1 MLRTGYYCKYKGK
14 VFICGFKDSIVLL
27 RSNDH
32 DDVLSRDFVNNS
44 YYGRK
49 PLNWQTKYRKDVPQ
63 EEIEWFC
70 KICTKGKYK
79 GEDVNIDGE
88 ENGKY
93 LISSNLILAKDRG
106 VFNEEHGFKDVMDGG
121 YGTYVYAGYV
131 DKSEVTDVKEVKTP
145 INEYLK
151 APDNWDF

>member
-1 MLRTGYYCKYKGK
+1 MIRKGHYCKYKGRILECATGETVIIWLNDNDLTFLGLNK
-14 VFICGFKDSIVLL
+14 HSI
-27 RSNDH
+27 S
-32 DDVLSRDFVNNS
+32 VNS
-44 YYGRK
+44 SGEYYIE
-49 PLNWQTKYRKDVPQ
+49 VPK

>member
-1 MLRTGYYCKYKGK
+1 MIRRGFFCKYNGK
-14 VFICGFKDSIVLL
+14 IYKCTTRKSSALL
-27 RSNDH
+27 RSND
-32 DDVLSRDFVNNS
+32 VEDFEQRGFEKNP
-44 YYGRK
+44 YYDEEAIRK
-49 PLNWQTKYRKDVPQ
+49 LEKYLKEVPK